1 MIDSNIDKINID
13 NNLSF
18 ALLDNMREGAAIMEK
33 DSRKFIYCNKA
44 YLHLFGIRSLKDI
57 DINLITNLRKNKFS
71 ALDIEHRESV
81 IEKKGVF
88 NELVEYVSLNGI
100 PFFGEVKIRLYVQN
114 GIAYYLIIL
123 AAVEK
128 SFFEISTLGI
138 LMINKKGEIVSANP
152 YLLNQFGYSKNEVIG
167 KQVEL
172 LIPSRYQENHKKE
185 RREFLHHTTNRVMGM
200 GRDLF
205 AKRKDGS
212 EFPVEISLAHYPSD
226 GDQYVVAYIL
236 DLSIRKKAEAELR
249 EMNSKLESTVK
260 SRTLDLS
267 ETLRKLE
274 LSRKELQNTIT
285 FQKALLN
292 NARAIIVSVDTKG
305 IIQTFNLEAERNLGY
320 KAAELIGK
328 HTPQI
333 YNDPILTPEKTRELS
348 QKFQHTM
355 SEGMEMFYA
364 NACLSLPN
372 ENEWVYV
379 RKDGTKFPVLLNI
392 SAMRDESG
400 VIIGFVGVALDISKT
415 KSIEDELHLALDKEK
430 ELSGLK
436 SRFVS
441 MASHE
446 FRTPLS
452 TVLSSAYLIEKYT
465 NAEDQAK
472 RTVHLQRV
480 VSSVNMLTDILNDF
494 LSVGKIEEGK
504 IQVRLSS
511 FDIRQHVLS
520 IMDEVK
526 NNLKKRQQLFYKHYG
541 ASDVLLDSS
550 LLKHIILNLISNAS
564 KFSSEGS
571 PIEIYSSCNSQCIT
585 LSVKDHGIGIS
596 REDQQH
602 LMERFFRGANASNIQ
617 GTGLGLHIVSKYV
630 ELMDG
635 TIVCKS
641 ELEKGTEL
649 IMKFNLKTSDI

>member
-1 MIDSNIDKINID
+1 MIDSNISKINID
-13 NNLSF
+13 GSLSF
-18 ALLDNMREGAAIMEK
+18 ALLDNMREGAAIMER
-33 DSRKFIYCNKA
+33 DSHKMIYCNKA
-44 YLHLFGIRSLKDI
+44 YLHFFGIQSLEDI
-57 DINLITNLRKNKFS
+57 DINLICRLRKNKCPS
-71 ALDIEHRESV
+71 LDIQYQEAV

-88 NELVEYVSLNGI
+88 TELVEYTSVNGT
-100 PFFGEVKIRLYVQN
+100 PFFGEVKKRLYVQN
-114 GIAYYLIIL
+114 GVTYYLIIL

-128 SFFEISTLGI
+128 SFFEISSLGI
-138 LMINKKGEIVSANP
+138 LMVNNKGEIVSANP
-152 YLLNQFGYSKNEVIG
+152 YLLNQFGYSKTEVIG

-172 LIPSRYQENHKKE
+172 LIPSRYHENHKKKK
-185 RREFLHHTTNRVMGM
+185 REFLHDTSNRSMGT

-205 AKRKDGS
+205 AIKKDGT
-212 EFPVEISLAHYPSD
+212 EFPVEVSLAHYPSD
-226 GDQYVVAYIL
+226 GDQYVLAYVL
-236 DLSIRKKAEAELR
+236 DLSVRKRNETELK
-249 EMNSKLESTVK
+249 EMNDMLESTVK
-260 SRTLDLS
+260 SRTVDLS
-267 ETLRKLE
+267 SALRKLE
-274 LSRKELQNTIT
+274 SSKKELQNTIA

-348 QKFQHTM
+348 QEFQKTIPE
-355 SEGMEMFYA
+355 SMELFYA

-392 SAMRDESG
+392 SAMRNENG
-400 VIIGFVGVALDISKT
+400 LVIGFVGVALDISKT
-415 KSIEDELHLALDKEK
+415 KSIEDELHRALDKEK

-472 RTVHLQRV
+472 RSVHLQRV

-504 IQVRLSS
+504 IQVRPSS

-526 NNLKKRQQLFYKHYG
+526 NNLKKQQQLFYNHYG
-541 ASDVLLDSS
+541 ATDVLLDSS

-571 PIEIYSSCNSQCIT
+571 PIEIYSNCNGQYIT

-602 LMERFFRGANASNIQ
+602 LMERFFRGGNASNIQ

-630 ELMDG
+630 ELLDG
-635 TIVCKS
+635 TIACKS
-641 ELEKGTEL
+641 ELEKGTV
-649 IMKFNLKTSDI
+649 ITMKFNLKTT